1 MEKISSLF
9 SKIKDKG
16 IKHIITETIPEIMCD
31 KLDKYVT
38 AIVKR
43 IYINKPLKN
52 VIILESHNDFD
63 SNGGA
68 FYEYLLQN

>member
-31 KLDKYVT
+31 KLVNML
-38 AIVKR
+38 R
-43 IYINKPLKN
+43 QLLK
-52 VIILESHNDFD
+52 ESI
-63 SNGGA
+63 
-68 FYEYLLQN
+68 